1 MQNYMTDSKLMFKQY
16 VLCGGKAAYEMYK
29 TNLKLFFY
37 HILMSTRV
45 VSMWPDYEGASHD
58 TVGFAL
64 HNTRSA
70 ILLRSAAEQ
79 TLADAA
85 NITHW
90 EISRIFRSV
99 DAVHTLVVHSVVPYV
114 PKQARGEK

>member
-1 MQNYMTDSKLMFKQY
+1 MDSAEMQNYMTGSKLMFKQY
-16 VLCGGKAAYEMYK
+16 VLCGGKAAYEMYMK

-45 VSMWPDYEGASHD
+45 VSMWPDYKGAHD

-70 ILLRSAAEQ
+70 ILLRSAA
-79 TLADAA
+79 
-85 NITHW
+85 
-90 EISRIFRSV
+90 
-99 DAVHTLVVHSVVPYV
+99 
-114 PKQARGEK
+114 GC